1 VRNEKIRRLSARVQE
16 NSALHQTRSD
26 DRADYGD
33 GVGIHGYDQQ
43 SDGTVVGKWRRK
55 GTGKKEAGAFSVS
68 FLCSGVMAE
77 RRFLVKTAYSVPLLL
92 WLALIF
98 GFSSQS
104 YTEQSVQPFLTSH
117 VSSVKLSAR
126 IPDWTIRYR
135 NSVIPAKKEPFRFLE
150 FIFRKCAHMF
160 MYGMLAIWCY
170 VALKPHSLN
179 RAVKFGVV
187 LLFAAM
193 VAMTDEWNQT
203 RAVQRTGAIQDVG
216 IDMMG
221 AAMGLAA
228 VFLILVIQK
237 KKQSR

>member
-1 VRNEKIRRLSARVQE
+1 
-16 NSALHQTRSD
+16 
-26 DRADYGD
+26 
-33 GVGIHGYDQQ
+33 
-43 SDGTVVGKWRRK
+43 
-55 GTGKKEAGAFSVS
+55 
-68 FLCSGVMAE
+68 MAE

-126 IPDWTIRYR
+126 IPDWTIRY
-135 NSVIPAKKEPFRFLE
+135 LE